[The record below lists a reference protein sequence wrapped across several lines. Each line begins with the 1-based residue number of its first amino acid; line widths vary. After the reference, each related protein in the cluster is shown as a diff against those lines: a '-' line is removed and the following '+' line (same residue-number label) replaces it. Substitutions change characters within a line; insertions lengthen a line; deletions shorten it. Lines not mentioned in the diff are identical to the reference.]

1 MNKCI
6 QWLDKKSTA
15 DPAQIISFAVK
26 EARGDRARKHL
37 RDIEVE
43 EEISR
48 RRGEVASER
57 KHKNKS
63 AAKKSIA
70 KALKTKSVADLK
82 CGDNLKDRVLK
93 FIEDSDALIG
103 QAFIHTIDHTDYYG
117 RVNSTNE
124 KETVIGYWGFMESES
139 SSVDY

>member
-1 MNKCI
+1 M
-6 QWLDKKSTA
+6 
-15 DPAQIISFAVK
+15 K

-139 SSVDY
+139 SSVDYWIDITSFFADAILGSIVFT